1 MRYCGC
7 KSSAGGAS
15 SKEAGDWMCNGSLL
29 TPRQVVPGMASRNAC
44 GPFNVRMLG
53 RAAVRPCTCMTLYAL
68 QRF

>member
-44 GPFNVRMLG
+44 GPFSGTTVR
-53 RAAVRPCTCMTLYAL
+53 
-68 QRF
+68 